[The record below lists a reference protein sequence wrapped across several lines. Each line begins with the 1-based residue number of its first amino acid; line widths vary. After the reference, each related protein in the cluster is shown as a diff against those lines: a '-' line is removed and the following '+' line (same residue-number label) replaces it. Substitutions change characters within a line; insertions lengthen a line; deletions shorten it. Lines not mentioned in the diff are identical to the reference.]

1 MKKRIII
8 MAVCLLVLIG
18 AVIGVSIHN
27 KQKAAAEGEESSESF
42 IYSTLID
49 VDVNNIASIFVTYD
63 GDSYTLIPGETT
75 VTGINWSMKEHP
87 DWELSY
93 SSMSIASSSIS
104 RGHLPCLRGS
114 H

>member
-18 AVIGVSIHN
+18 AVISVSIHN

-42 IYSTLID
+42 ISSTLID

-63 GDSYTLIPGETT
+63 GDS
-75 VTGINWSMKEHP
+75 
-87 DWELSY
+87 
-93 SSMSIASSSIS
+93 
-104 RGHLPCLRGS
+104 
-114 H
+114 